1 MPLLGPSQ
9 AAPTIAPRLS
19 VVRGA
24 LKRFAQCTRARLLD
38 STGSRPSRPRRDF
51 TSRAAC
57 GAAEHPQEATIS
69 MSSQQT
75 TITTPGIWR
84 RLWLWLPDTV
94 DRRVIAAAWA
104 TLVVQIGI
112 VGTGGLVRLTGSGL
126 GCDTWPRC
134 SADSFVPVPE
144 VSGVHGFIEFGN
156 RLLTFVLVAVAI
168 LTFLFVVRMR
178 RERRDLFWLSL
189 LIGLYVP
196 LQAVIGGIT
205 VLTGLNPYV
214 VGLHYFASVLLV
226 ALAAALVVR
235 VYAVPGPRALAVPRW
250 YAVVTHTTSAFVLLT
265 VVVGILVT
273 GSGPHAGDG
282 GAARNGLNPE
292 LMQHIHAWPGY
303 ITFALTL
310 VLVAGSWRT
319 PPALRLRLWTLL
331 LLAVEFV
338 QIAVGLWQAR
348 TGLPIV
354 LVNIHMV
361 LAVALVAAMT
371 AVVMNLKAPVGAN
384 AAHR

>member
-1 MPLLGPSQ
+1 MS
-9 AAPTIAPRLS
+9 
-19 VVRGA
+19 
-24 LKRFAQCTRARLLD
+24 AQE
-38 STGSRPSRPRRDF
+38 ST
-51 TSRAAC
+51 
-57 GAAEHPQEATIS
+57 
-69 MSSQQT
+69 T
-75 TITTPGIWR
+75 TAPGIR
-84 RLWLWLPDTV
+84 QRFWLWLPDRV

-112 VGTGGLVRLTGSGL
+112 VATGGLVRLTGSGL

-134 SADSFVPVPE
+134 NEDSFVPVPE

-168 LTFLFVVRMR
+168 IMFLFVLRMR

-196 LQAVIGGIT
+196 VQAVIGGIT
-205 VLTGLNPYV
+205 VLTNLNPYV

-226 ALAAALVVR
+226 ALSAVLVVR
-235 VYAVPGPRALAVPRW
+235 VYAEPGPRVLAVPRW
-250 YAVVTHTTSAFVLLT
+250 YAAVTHVTTAFVLLT
-265 VVVGILVT
+265 IVVGILVT

-331 LLAVEFV
+331 LLGIELV
-338 QIAVGLWQAR
+338 QIVVGLWQAR

-361 LAVALVAAMT
+361 LAVGLVAAMT
-371 AVVMNLKAPVGAN
+371 AVVMHLKAPAR
-384 AAHR
+384 AAVHS